1 MDESRRMGKS
11 LYCCFVDFKKAFDT
25 VPRDGLWERMQMLGV
40 PIELCMGI
48 YRLYERVVCH
58 LKSTNGFSQ
67 AFVSNM
73 GVKQGCPL
81 SPTLFGLCID
91 ELEEMILEY
100 AQSNVIDGPQI
111 GLFVVLVLL
120 YGDDVALLAYT
131 IEGLQKLLELLHAFC
146 RKSGLVVNV
155 SKTKFMIV

>member
-1 MDESRRMGKS
+1 MDESRRMGKP

-25 VPRDGLWERMQMLGV
+25 VPRDGLWEQMQILGV

-58 LKSTNGFSQ
+58 LKNANGFSQ

-81 SPTLFGLCID
+81 SLILFGLCID
-91 ELEEMILEY
+91 KLEEMILEY
-100 AQSNVIDGPQI
+100 AQGNIIDGP
-111 GLFVVLVLL
+111 
-120 YGDDVALLAYT
+120 
-131 IEGLQKLLELLHAFC
+131 
-146 RKSGLVVNV
+146 
-155 SKTKFMIV
+155 